1 MRLRLI
7 GLIVLLVS
15 LPLSFAIR
23 SVARAEEAEIVTT
36 LGDVK
41 DTVDKDKR
49 LHLDATAQINAPA
62 DKAYDALTHPEIVAK
77 YDSRITDIKVLSRD
91 AAGETVEYK
100 GQTMPIPNAP
110 PSFRVRYSFDAATK
124 SVTAKSASP
133 SPIQFEN
140 HTEVKPSKDGKG
152 TDIDYTGVSS
162 STGPIMG
169 FEPSEGM
176 RKQFAVSAFMRQM
189 HNVGMY
195 IQKGGK

>member
-62 DKAYDALTHPEIVAK
+62 DKVYDALTHPEIVAK
-77 YDSRITDIKVLSRD
+77 YDSRITDIRVLSRD
-91 AAGETVEYK
+91 AAGETVEYS
-100 GQTMPIPNAP
+100 GADYAD
-110 PSFRVRYSFDAATK
+110 SER
-124 SVTAKSASP
+124 SALVP
-133 SPIQFEN
+133 C
-140 HTEVKPSKDGKG
+140 
-152 TDIDYTGVSS
+152 
-162 STGPIMG
+162 
-169 FEPSEGM
+169 
-176 RKQFAVSAFMRQM
+176 AV
-189 HNVGMY
+189 
-195 IQKGGK
+195 